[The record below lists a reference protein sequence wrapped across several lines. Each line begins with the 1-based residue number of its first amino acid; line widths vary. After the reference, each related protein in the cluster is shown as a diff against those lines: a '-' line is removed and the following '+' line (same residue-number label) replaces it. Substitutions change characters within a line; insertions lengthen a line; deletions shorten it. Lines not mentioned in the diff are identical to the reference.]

1 MSITDSMELKSN
13 TRADAGGNMEEK
25 TYKTMSRSGA
35 MDISLGVI
43 ITAVGI
49 TCGVLLMVSG
59 AKLLK
64 VKSKILF

>member
-1 MSITDSMELKSN
+1 
-13 TRADAGGNMEEK
+13 MEEK